1 MSQSVTYTFYAEVGG
16 EPATGLTP
24 TFSVFREVVSG
35 SNLLNSNLPTI
46 SSLGDGFYKYSFT
59 WPDVSIP
66 GNLPLSYLVK
76 IDLGVSVPSG
86 ERYIINRI
94 ERHDYLP
101 AIVGSIQ
108 ESAEAIK
115 VKADSLIDS
124 AELLEA
130 LVTRLLDIEE
140 GNWEISNNRLIIKD
154 SGGVKITEFNL
165 FGSSGQPTSSNPYKR
180 ELTYQKPRPTL

>member
-16 EPATGLTP
+16 EPASSLAP

-35 SNLLNSNLPTI
+35 DNLPDSSLPTI

-66 GNLPLSYLVK
+66 GNLPVSYLVK

-101 AIVGSIQ
+101 AVATSIQ
-108 ESAEAIK
+108 ESAELIK
-115 VKADSLIDS
+115 AKADSLIDS
-124 AELLEA
+124 AELLKA

-140 GNWEISNNRLIIKD
+140 GNWEIINNTLIIKD
-154 SGGVKITEFNL
+154 SGGVMITKFDL

-180 ELTYQKPRPTL
+180 VLTYQKPRPPL